1 MFNSLPMG
9 QGFRLFF
16 WGGGEK
22 YSHIVNMYFYG
33 HLSRSEIPSTLVPPL
48 YEQIDIF
55 KYEIIKAG

>member
-1 MFNSLPMG
+1 MG

-16 WGGGEK
+16 LGGGGEK

-33 HLSRSEIPSTLVPPL
+33 HLSRSEIPSTL